1 MSINSPEQFEK
12 LRACGMIVGKALR
25 AMAAEVRAGVTTEEL
40 CEIGSRV
47 LSEHG
52 ARSSPPMVYGFPGD
66 VCISVNDEVVHG
78 IPGDRVIQP
87 GDLVKLDLTAE
98 KDGYHTDSA
107 VSIEVPSSKANSHG
121 PARELAHC
129 AERAFRQALGA
140 ARAGNRTKDIGRAVE
155 REVRR
160 GFHVIKEL
168 GGHGIGRTIHEP
180 PSVPN
185 YADFSAQHKLTEGLV
200 ITIEPIIAAGTEN
213 VSLDKD
219 GWTYRTVDGSLSA
232 HYEHT
237 IVITKGEPVLLTAA

>member
-25 AMAAEVRAGVTTEEL
+25 AMAAEVRAGVTTAEL
-40 CEIGSRV
+40 CETGSRV
-47 LSEHG
+47 LAAHG
-52 ARSSPPMVYGFPGD
+52 ARSSPPVVYGFPGD
-66 VCISVNDEVVHG
+66 VCISVNEEVVHG
-78 IPGDRVIQP
+78 IPGERVIQP

-107 VSIEVPSSKANSHG
+107 VSVEVPSERSNTK
-121 PARELAHC
+121 ARELARC
-129 AERAFRQALGA
+129 AERAFRQALDA
-140 ARAGNRTKDIGRAVE
+140 ARVGNRTKDIGRAVE

-160 GFHVIKEL
+160 RGFHVVREL

-185 YADFSAQHKLTEGLV
+185 YPDFSAQDKLTEGLV
-200 ITIEPIIAAGTEN
+200 ITIEPIIAAGTGN
-213 VSLDKD
+213 VTLDQD
-219 GWTYRTVDGSLSA
+219 GWTYRTADGSLSA

-237 IVITKGEPVLLTAA
+237 IVITRGEPVLLTAP